1 MKNFTIILNGKAIGS
16 YDTLAGCQKR
26 FNKITIDLIRKH
38 GLNFHDVLNVRE
50 NSTGLYY
57 NAFPLI
63 KENIDMD

>member
-26 FNKITIDLIRKH
+26 FNKITVDLIQKR
-38 GLNFHDVLNVRE
+38 GLNFPDVLNVRE

-63 KENIDMD
+63 SENIDMD